1 MNPFYLS
8 VLQWALKQLLG
19 TKRGGDLYPKIVFM
33 IEAASHLPTE

>member
-19 TKRGGDLYPKIVFM
+19 TKRGGDLYPRVLFLIQ
-33 IEAASHLPTE
+33 EASHFPTS